1 MEMVERPFNDV
12 KASIQK
18 APSEDDDPKSFVA
31 TSLLASADDD
41 DHIQVS

>member
-18 APSEDDDPKSFVA
+18 GASADDGPQSFVVA
-31 TSLLASADDD
+31 SLLASADDD